1 VTPWLQQLWR
11 RRPGAAGQPASR
23 PLLAAAELADLA
35 RLAETPLVQRPA
47 GEQPGGEHASPRR
60 GHGLD
65 FQELRRYQAGDDV
78 RAMDWRTTARTGTPH
93 VRVHHLEPRPCL
105 YLLVDLGETMRFGT
119 RVRLK
124 AAQAARIAVYQAL
137 ATAREGGTVGATVL
151 GEARSRQWPVRGGRD
166 HALALARGLAGPCP
180 PLESGP
186 PVDPGPVLAMLPR
199 LLPVGAGILVLSD
212 LRWLDA
218 QGAAALGRLAAGGRP
233 VTVARITDTAERSL
247 PPMGRV
253 PFRLP
258 GQDSPLWLDTARPGV
273 RAGFDAHAQG
283 RARDC
288 QRWLQGAGVRFLDLG
303 SETPARIWTRQ
314 LANVPDPSVRDL
326 PRRG

>member
-1 VTPWLQQLWR
+1 MRAWLQARWR
-11 RRPGAAGQPASR
+11 HRPGAGADPAVR
-23 PLLAAAELADLA
+23 PLLAADELQTLL
-35 RLAETPLVQRPA
+35 RLAVQAPPRP
-47 GEQPGGEHASPRR
+47 PGGELPGGERPSPLR

-93 VRVHHLEPRPCL
+93 IRLHHLEPRRCL
-105 YLLVDLGETMRFGT
+105 YLLVDLGASMRFGT

-124 AAQAARIAVYQAL
+124 AAQAARIAIHQAM
-137 ATAREGGTVGATVL
+137 ATVGEGGSVGAAVL
-151 GEARSRQWPVRGGRD
+151 GEDHPRQWPVRGGRG
-166 HALALARGLAGPCP
+166 HALALARGLAAPCP
-180 PLESGP
+180 PLESEATATP
-186 PVDPGPVLAMLPR
+186 AALLAGLPR

-218 QGAAALGRLAAGGRP
+218 GQAAALGRLAAGGRT
-233 VTVARITDTAERSL
+233 VTVVRITDTAERSL

-258 GQDSPLWLDTARPGV
+258 GSDRPLWLDTAQPGV
-273 RAGFDAHAQG
+273 RAAFDAHAEA

-288 QRWLQGAGVRFLDLG
+288 RRWLSGAGVGLLELG
-303 SETPARIWTRQ
+303 AETPARNWIRQ
-314 LANVPDPSVRDL
+314 LAGPGAPRVP
-326 PRRG
+326 PRRP